1 MKIGL
6 AQLNY
11 HIGNF
16 PENVRSVESE
26 INSARK
32 KGADLLLF
40 SELAICGYPPLDL
53 LEQREFVEECYES
66 VKKIARLCTDIGVL
80 IGTPTINPNPTGK
93 KLFNS
98 ACFLYQGKIVET
110 FHKTLLPTYDIF
122 DEYRHFQSNP
132 DFRLLDFKGI
142 KIAVT
147 ICEDLWF
154 NQPVENEF
162 ASRKLYTVNPMEK
175 LAALKPDLIINM
187 AASPFSFTRIE
198 AKKSIFINAARHYH
212 MPCIYLNQVGGQT
225 ELIFEG
231 GSLVINSDGQIVKEL
246 KYFSNDSFIIDTVSL
261 KGDKLPPVKTIR
273 KDPVEMIHDALIL
286 GIKDF
291 FTKSGFT
298 DAVLGL
304 SGGIDS
310 AVTVV
315 IAARALGNNHVHVLL
330 LPSEYTSE
338 DSIKDAVRLAEKL
351 GIRYNIISIQ
361 NIFNQYR
368 QDLKP
373 VFRDLPED
381 ITEENIQSRIR
392 SIFLMALSNKFRYIL
407 LNTSNKSEAAVG
419 YGTLYGDMAGG
430 LSVLGDVYK
439 TDVYRLA
446 GYINR
451 NEEIIPQGTIIKP
464 PTAELKRGQK
474 DTDSLPEYSI
484 LDKILFEFIEHKK
497 SANEIIYSGFDADL
511 VMKVV
516 SMINK
521 NEFKRYQTP
530 PILRVSSKAFGPG
543 RRMPLVAKYP

>member
-26 INSARK
+26 IKAVKK

-40 SELAICGYPPLDL
+40 SELTICGYPPLDL
-53 LEQREFVEECYES
+53 LEQREFIEECYES
-66 VKKIARLCTDIGVL
+66 VQKIAGLCTDIGVL
-80 IGTPTINPNPTGK
+80 IGTPTINPNPAGK

-98 ACFLYQGKIVET
+98 ACFLYQGKILDI

-122 DEYRHFQSNP
+122 DEYRHFQANS

-154 NQPVENEF
+154 DQPVENEF
-162 ASRKLYTVNPMEK
+162 ASGRLYTVNPMDK
-175 LAALKPDLIINM
+175 LAALKPDLIVNM

-198 AKKSIFINAARHYH
+198 AKKSIFINAAKHYNL
-212 MPCIYLNQVGGQT
+212 PCIYVNQVGGQT

-231 GSLVINSDGQIVKEL
+231 GSLVINSKGQIVKEL
-246 KYFSNDSFIIDTVSL
+246 KYFSSDSYIIDTDAL
-261 KGDKLPPVKTIR
+261 KDDKLAPLEDIR
-273 KDPVEMIHDALIL
+273 KDPVEMIHNALIL

-291 FTKSGFT
+291 FNKSSFT

-310 AVTVV
+310 AVTAVLAV
-315 IAARALGNNHVHVLL
+315 RALGNHNVHVLL
-330 LPSEYTSE
+330 LPSEYTSN
-338 DSIKDAVRLAEKL
+338 DSTKDAIRLAEKL

-361 NIFNQYR
+361 KIFDQYR
-368 QDLKP
+368 EKLKSI
-373 VFRDLPED
+373 FKELPED
-381 ITEENIQSRIR
+381 ITEENVQSRIR
-392 SIFLMALSNKFRYIL
+392 SIFLMALANKFNYIL

-446 GYINR
+446 AFINR
-451 NEEIIPQGTIIKP
+451 NEEIIPQGIILKP
-464 PTAELKRGQK
+464 PSAELKPDQK

-484 LDKILFEFIEHKK
+484 LDEILFEYIEHKK
-497 SANEIIYSGFDADL
+497 SGSEISSAGFDADL
-511 VMKVV
+511 VMKVIR
-516 SMINK
+516 MINK

-530 PILRVSSKAFGPG
+530 PMLRVSSKAFGPG
-543 RRMPLVAKYP
+543 RRMPLVAKYL

>member
-1 MKIGL
+1 MKIGI

-16 PENVRSVESE
+16 PGIIRSVESE
-26 INSARK
+26 IDKARK
-32 KGADLLLF
+32 NGADLLLF
-40 SELAICGYPPLDL
+40 SELSICGYPPLDL
-53 LEQREFVEECYES
+53 LEQKEFVDKCYES
-66 VKKIARLCTDIGVL
+66 VKKIAILCTDIAVL
-80 IGTPTINPNPTGK
+80 IGTPTINPNPAGK

-98 ACFLYQGKIVET
+98 ACFLYQGKILQV

-122 DEYRHFQSNP
+122 DEYRHFQSNS
-132 DFRLLDFKGI
+132 DFRLLEFKGT

-154 NQPVENEF
+154 DQPVENEF
-162 ASRKLYTVNPMEK
+162 ASSRLYTVNPMDK
-175 LAALKPDLIINM
+175 LASLKPDLLINM
-187 AASPFSFTRIE
+187 AASPFSYTRIE
-198 AKKSIFINAARHYH
+198 AKKNIFINASRNYH
-212 MPCIYLNQVGGQT
+212 LPCIYVNQVGGQT

-231 GSLVINSDGQIVKEL
+231 GSLVLNSEGQIVKEL
-246 KYFSNDSFIIDTVSL
+246 KYFSSDSCIIDSDLLTGNTLS
-261 KGDKLPPVKTIR
+261 PVKNIPE
-273 KDPVEMIHDALIL
+273 DPVKMIHDALII

-291 FTKSGFT
+291 FNKSGFT

-310 AVTVV
+310 AVTAVL
-315 IAARALGNNHVHVLL
+315 ATRALGIDHVHVLMM
-330 LPSEYTSE
+330 PSEYTSE
-338 DSIKDAVRLAEKL
+338 NSTREALQLAEKL
-351 GIRYNIISIQ
+351 GIRHNIISIQ
-361 NIFNQYR
+361 NIFDRFR
-368 QDLKP
+368 QELKP
-373 VFRDLPED
+373 VFKDLPED

-392 SIFLMALSNKFRYIL
+392 SIFLMALANKYRYIL

-451 NEEIIPQGTIIKP
+451 TEKVIPEETILKAP
-464 PTAELKRGQK
+464 SAELKPGQK
-474 DTDSLPEYSI
+474 DTDSLPEYII
-484 LDKILFEFIEHKK
+484 LDKILYEYIEHKK
-497 SANEIIYSGFDADL
+497 SAKEIIHDGYDADL
-511 VMKVV
+511 VRKIMK
-516 SMINK
+516 MINN

>member
-16 PENVRSVESE
+16 TENVKAIESE
-26 INSARK
+26 IKNAK
-32 KGADLLLF
+32 KNGAELLLF
-40 SELAICGYPPLDL
+40 SELNICGYPPLDL
-53 LEQREFVEECYES
+53 LEQRQFIEECNKS
-66 VKKIARLCTDIGVL
+66 VKKIAHICTDIGVL

-98 ACFLYQGKIVET
+98 ACFLYQGEIVQI

-122 DEYRHFQSNP
+122 DEYRHFQANS

-154 NQPVENEF
+154 DQPVENEF
-162 ASRKLYTVNPMEK
+162 ASSKLYTLNPMEK
-175 LAALKPDLIINM
+175 IAALKPDLIINM

-198 AKKSIFINAARHYH
+198 AKKSIFINAARQYH
-212 MPCIYLNQVGGQT
+212 LPCIYVNQVGGQT

-231 GSLVINSDGQIVKEL
+231 GSLVIDSKGQIVKEL
-246 KYFSNDSFIIDTVSL
+246 KYFSNDSFIIDTDSL
-261 KGDKLPPVKTIR
+261 KGDKLAPAKKIR

-291 FTKSGFT
+291 FNKSGFT

-310 AVTVV
+310 AVTAV

-338 DSIKDAVRLAEKL
+338 NSTKEAVQLAEKL
-351 GIRYNIISIQ
+351 GIRYHIISIQ
-361 NIFNQYR
+361 KIFNRFR

-373 VFRDLPED
+373 IFKGLPED

-392 SIFLMALSNKFRYIL
+392 SIFLMALANKFKYIL

-446 GYINR
+446 GLINR
-451 NEEIIPQGTIIKP
+451 EEEIIPHGMINKP
-464 PTAELKRGQK
+464 PSAELKPGQK

-484 LDKILFEFIEHKK
+484 LDKILFDYIEHKK
-497 SANEIIYSGFDADL
+497 SADEITDSGYEPDL
-511 VMKVV
+511 VIKVV
-516 SMINK
+516 KMINK

>member
-26 INSARK
+26 IDTARK
-32 KGADLLLF
+32 NGADLLLF
-40 SELAICGYPPLDL
+40 SELTICGYPPLDL
-53 LEQREFVEECYES
+53 LEQREFVEACYES
-66 VKKIARLCTDIGVL
+66 VKKIAVLCTDIGVL
-80 IGTPTINPNPTGK
+80 IGTPTINNNPTGK

-98 ACFLYQGKIVET
+98 ACFLYQGKILDI

-122 DEYRHFQSNP
+122 DEYRHFQSNS

-142 KIAVT
+142 KIAIT

-154 NQPVENEF
+154 DQPVDNEF
-162 ASRKLYTVNPMEK
+162 ASSKPYTVNPMEK

-198 AKKSIFINAARHYH
+198 AKKSIFINASKHYH
-212 MPCIYLNQVGGQT
+212 LPCIYVNQVGGQT

-231 GSLVINSDGQIVKEL
+231 GSLIINSKGHIIKEL
-246 KYFSNDSFIIDTVSL
+246 KYFSNDSFIIDANAL
-261 KGDKLPPVKTIR
+261 IGNDLPPLKDIR

-291 FTKSGFT
+291 FNKSGFT

-310 AVTVV
+310 AVTTVLAV
-315 IAARALGNNHVHVLL
+315 RALGKNHVHVLL
-330 LPSEYTSE
+330 LSSEYTSG
-338 DSIKDAVRLAEKL
+338 DSIKDAVQLAEKL
-351 GIRYNIISIQ
+351 GIRYEIISIQ
-361 NIFNQYR
+361 KIFDQFR

-373 VFRDLPED
+373 MFRDLPENVA
-381 ITEENIQSRIR
+381 EENIQSRIR
-392 SIFLMALSNKFRYIL
+392 STFLMALSNKFKYIL

-446 GYINR
+446 GFINR
-451 NEEIIPQGTIIKP
+451 NEEIIPHKTILKP
-464 PTAELKRGQK
+464 PSAELKPGQK

-484 LDKILFEFIEHKK
+484 LDKILFEYIEHKK
-497 SANEIIYSGFDADL
+497 SVNEIISTGHDADL

-516 SMINK
+516 KMINK

-530 PILRVSSKAFGPG
+530 PILRVSAKAFGTG